1 MAKQRKT
8 YRKLII
14 TTYLSGVWKGNERTK
29 KITDIYDF
37 KIKLKALPRI
47 LVGPPRENACMLSY
61 A

>member
-29 KITDIYDF
+29 KRTG
-37 KIKLKALPRI
+37 KGCLKSPD
-47 LVGPPRENACMLSY
+47 GNS
-61 A
+61 